1 MSRLGIALRF
11 SSSCLFAAMLISTCG
26 VAQTSPGHATTTAS
40 ISCTAQNT
48 ITADV
53 VALNQPF
60 MLNRL
65 GAAMPQGM
73 VFALKSDVIALP
85 TSPTSQPG
93 PGNAVIRQD
102 KRPRPIVLRVNQGQ
116 CLKINFTNWLI
127 PLPTAGDCT
136 SDKSEISSLSP
147 CTKEASVHVNG
158 MELAT
163 NVSDD
168 GSWVGANPAGPGSI
182 GSLVKP
188 GNSATYTLLAT
199 QEGTYLLHSMGA
211 TFGGSNNGSGQ
222 VTAGLFGAVIVEPAN
237 AEYYRSQVAQA
248 DLAQAT
254 IGTLPD
260 GHPKLN
266 YLAKF
271 SSGPRA
277 GQYILKMVDD
287 NNNLTYTDLTAI
299 ITGPHQGPFPANE
312 FDPIPASPG
321 RNQPFREFTIHY
333 HEMFQAI
340 QAFTQFYPINAG
352 LGGTLST
359 GQDNLGINYG
369 TGGIGAEVVA
379 NRLGVGASADCVDC
393 RFEEFFLSSW
403 ALGDPAMVVDIPANR
418 PDNQPS
424 NSPPSPN
431 LLSNFESQ
439 FTQWVVG
446 GGTPPAAPLAAPKAT
461 LAYFPDDPS
470 NVYHSYIEDHVKF
483 RVLNVGAFLTH
494 VHHQHAHQW
503 LHTPNDPNSSYLDSQ
518 MISPG
523 AAFTLEIDYNGSG
536 NRNQTAG
543 DSIFHCHFYPHFAAG
558 MWSLWRVH
566 DVFEAGTVL
575 DSNGRPVTG
584 ARALPDGEIATGTPI
599 PAVVPLPTLAMAPLP
614 EKVAIVAATIPGGKQ
629 IGYQAQVLG
638 PGNPGYPFFVPG
650 IAGHRAPHPPL
661 DLAYLKDSYGNKQ
674 YLDGG
679 LPRHVVLSGHISN
692 NQFNVWDFSKD
703 TDTLMAQ
710 QLPEAGTAVE
720 QAAMA
725 YFGTRQHASFT
736 PDGNQ
741 ANFIVN
747 GLPRKAPGQAENQWG
762 SQQGAPFA
770 DPGVDDNGNA
780 VGNVRQYRGA
790 NIQTDVVFSKT
801 GTHYPQ
807 ERFITLWDDVLPTMS
822 GARMP
827 QPFFFRAN
835 SGDIV
840 EYWQTNLVPNYY
852 QLDDYQVQT
861 PTDILGQHIHLVK
874 FDVLASDG
882 AANGFNYEDGTFSPQ
897 EVQERIKALQ
907 TAGGK
912 WFPLPG
918 QPTTLTAQPPPTE
931 ICPDSTKSPCN
942 QWFGAQT
949 TVQRWYADPLDG
961 CPWPP
966 CLNDGKGQDRTIRTV
981 FTHDHFGP
989 STHQQAGLY
998 AGLLVEPPDATW
1010 QNSETGQTMGGYK
1023 VNPVRPDGGPTDWK
1037 ANVTNGTGGQD
1048 SYREFALEF
1057 GDLALAYSA
1066 SSLPA
1071 SVCYPLST
1079 QSPLSGCKPYSG
1091 SYPTPGTGTPWGWAD
1106 PGQAVGPSTCGK
1118 PKTSPPAPPYAC
1130 LITGSQSV
1138 GTATVNYRSEPLTTR
1153 VSSGTTWTGSGP
1165 CTPPTCPANST
1176 DLSYAFAS
1184 IPRATPALNSQPT
1197 AGTSIGSAGF
1207 EFPIP
1212 FTGAQGPDPYTPLL
1226 RAYQNDRVQ
1235 LRVLVGGYLMNH
1247 NFSIHGVK
1255 WLFEPSAENSGYRD
1269 NQAMGISEHFEMQ
1282 FTMPVSA
1289 SNSSPGVLLPA
1300 SDYLYMTGSGVDDLA
1315 NGHWGLMRAYNASG
1329 SQPLADLV
1337 PLANNPSGGIT
1348 PPQSSQSC
1356 PANAPQRQYYVAAI
1370 SPSTTA
1376 VTYNQG
1382 EAGQKPIQITTPLLY
1397 VLADNQG
1404 NPLTQA
1410 PAAPL
1415 VLRAAAGEC
1424 INVTLYNRFQV
1435 PATGGIFN
1443 SPDQNSPIN
1452 NLTVNLYPSPNVGL
1466 HPQLVG
1472 YDVTKDSGL
1481 NVGFNPPQT
1490 VAPGAHTPYSW
1501 YAGTLTTGA
1510 NGQVTGT
1517 PVELGSVNL
1526 LSSDPMEQQPYALI
1540 GSLIIEPQN
1549 SIWCEAGS
1557 STCSNGNSPPT
1568 SLGIPDTTVDVKDSA
1583 GSLLF
1588 REFVTMIQDNVYL
1601 NNGAYFQ
1608 SVNFGTEPMLYRYNV
1623 SNVNFNFLDV
1633 SQGFANSLNV
1643 ADPQTPIFC
1652 AQAGTPVRFR
1662 MLHPDGQGQF
1672 PDSVWTLH
1680 GHVWPE
1686 EPYVSTNGIPS
1697 AAIGDNQDSQWM
1709 GARDGFGPQNHFDL
1723 VLASAGGSNTV
1734 PGDYLYE
1741 SFPSPEGP
1749 AGIWGIFRV
1758 TPSATGASCPT
1769 AVRQLFAA
1777 EGLLASQRV
1786 AAVQKASQ
1794 RPSPPDNSDR
1804 FLVRRGTR
1812 EKQ

>member
-1 MSRLGIALRF
+1 MSRLGIGLRF
-11 SSSCLFAAMLISTCG
+11 SFFCLVATILTSACG
-26 VAQTSPGHATTTAS
+26 VAQSSS

-48 ITADV
+48 ITATV

-73 VFALKSDVIALP
+73 IFALKSDVVALNA
-85 TSPTSQPG
+85 SQPLG
-93 PGNAVIRQD
+93 AGNAVLRSD
-102 KRPRPIVLRVNQGQ
+102 KRPRPIVLRVNQGE

-127 PLPTAGDCT
+127 PLPTAGVCT
-136 SDKSEISSLSP
+136 SDKSEIASLSP
-147 CTKEASVHVNG
+147 CTKEASIHVNG

-163 NVSDD
+163 SSSDD
-168 GSWVGANPAGPGSI
+168 GSWVGQNGASGGI

-188 GNSATYTLLAT
+188 GGSATYTLLAA

-211 TFGGSNNGSGQ
+211 TFGGSTNGGGQ
-222 VTAGLFGAVIVEPAN
+222 VTAGLFGAVIVEPKN
-237 AEYYRSQVAQA
+237 AEYYRSQVTQA

-254 IGTLPD
+254 TGTTPD
-260 GHPKLN
+260 GHPILN

-271 SSGPRA
+271 NSGPRS
-277 GQYILKMVDD
+277 GQFILKMVDD
-287 NNNLTYTDLTAI
+287 NNNLIYTDLTAI
-299 ITGPHQGPFPANE
+299 VTGPNQGPFPANE
-312 FDPIPASPG
+312 FDPIPPSPG

-333 HEMFQAI
+333 HEMFEAI
-340 QAFTQFYPINAG
+340 QAFTQFYPIKTG
-352 LGGTLST
+352 LGATLSP

-379 NRLGVGASADCVDC
+379 NRLGVGASASCVDC

-418 PDNQPS
+418 PDNQTS

-431 LLSNFESQ
+431 LLSTFENQ
-439 FTQWVVG
+439 FTEWVVSG
-446 GGTPPAAPLAAPKAT
+446 STTPAPTAPLAAPKAT

-470 NVYHSYIEDHVKF
+470 NVYHSYVQDHVKF
-483 RVLNVGAFLTH
+483 RILNVGAFLTH

-523 AAFTLEIDYNGSG
+523 AAFTLEVDYNGSG

-575 DSNGRPVTG
+575 DGNGRPVAG
-584 ARALPDGEIATGTPI
+584 ARALPDGEIPTGTPI
-599 PAVVPLPTLAMAPLP
+599 PAVVPVPTLGMAPLP
-614 EKVAIVAATIPGGKQ
+614 EKVSIVAATIPGGNQQ

-638 PGNPGYPFFVPG
+638 PGNPGFPFFVPG

-661 DLAYLKDSYGNKQ
+661 DFAYLTDSYGNKQ

-703 TDTLMAQ
+703 TDTLIAQ
-710 QLPEAGTAVE
+710 QLPEAGTTVE

-725 YFGTRQHASFT
+725 YFGTRQHPSFS
-736 PDGNQ
+736 PDGKP
-741 ANFIVN
+741 ASFIVN
-747 GLPRKAPGQAENQWG
+747 GLPRKGPGQAENQWG

-790 NIQTDVVFSKT
+790 NIQRDVVFSKT

-807 ERFITLWDDVLPTMS
+807 ERFITLWDDVMPTMT

-852 QLDDYQVQT
+852 QLDDFQVQT

-907 TAGGK
+907 TSGGK
-912 WFPLPG
+912 WLPLTG
-918 QPTTLTAQPPPTE
+918 QPATLTAQPPPTE
-931 ICPDSTKSPCN
+931 ICPNSTQSPCN

-949 TVQRWYADPLDG
+949 TIQRWYADPLDG

-966 CLNDGKGQDRTIRTV
+966 CQNDGKGQDRTIRTV

-1037 ANVTNGTGGQD
+1037 ANVTNGNGGQD

-1057 GDLALAYSA
+1057 GDLALAYSGNSLA
-1066 SSLPA
+1066 SSF
-1071 SVCYPLST
+1071 CYPLST
-1079 QSPLSGCKPYSG
+1079 QSQLAGCTPYSG
-1091 SYPTPGTGTPWGWAD
+1091 SYPNPPGTGTPWGWAD
-1106 PGQAVGPSTCGK
+1106 SRAVVNPSNCGSA
-1118 PKTSPPAPPYAC
+1118 TPAAC
-1130 LITGSQSV
+1130 LITGGQST

-1153 VSSGTTWTGSGP
+1153 VGGSGSTGP
-1165 CTPPTCPANST
+1165 CVAPTCPANST

-1184 IPRATPALNSQPT
+1184 IPRVAAALNSQPN
-1197 AGTSIGSAGF
+1197 AGSSIGHSGF

-1247 NFSIHGVK
+1247 NFSIHGIK

-1282 FTMPVSA
+1282 FTMPVTA
-1289 SNSSPGVLLPA
+1289 SNPSPGVSLPA

-1329 SQPLADLV
+1329 SKPLTDLV
-1337 PLANNPSGGIT
+1337 PLANNPSGGIA

-1370 SPSTTA
+1370 SPA
-1376 VTYNQG
+1376 KAPVTYNTG
-1382 EAGQKPIQITTPLLY
+1382 EAGQKAIQVTTPLLY
-1397 VLADNQG
+1397 VLADNKG
-1404 NPLTQA
+1404 NPLTQT

-1415 VLRAAAGEC
+1415 VLRAVAGEC
-1424 INVTLYNRFQV
+1424 INVTLYNKFV
-1435 PATGGIFN
+1435 ATSGVFN
-1443 SPDQNSPIN
+1443 TPDSNSPIN
-1452 NLTVNLYPSPNVGL
+1452 NLAVNLYPSPNVGL

-1481 NVGFNPPQT
+1481 NVGFNPAQT
-1490 VAPGAHTPYSW
+1490 VPPGKQTAYSW

-1540 GSLIIEPQN
+1540 GSLIIEPAA
-1549 SIWCEAGS
+1549 SVWCQAGT
-1557 STCSNGNSPPT
+1557 STCSNSTPT
-1568 SLGIPDTTVDVKDSA
+1568 SPAIPDTTVDVKDS
-1583 GSLLF
+1583 GGNLLF
-1588 REFVTMIQDNVYL
+1588 REFVTMVQDNVYL
-1601 NNGAYFQ
+1601 NNGSYFQ
-1608 SVNFGTEPMLYRYNV
+1608 SVNFGTEPMFYRYQ
-1623 SNVNFNFLDV
+1623 SPSVNFNFIDI
-1633 SQGFANSLNV
+1633 SQAFANSLNS

-1662 MLHPDGQGQF
+1662 MLHPDGPGQF

-1686 EPYVSTNGIPS
+1686 EPYVSTNGVPS
-1697 AAIGDNQDSQWM
+1697 ASIGSNQDSQWM

-1723 VLASAGGSNTV
+1723 VLASAGGSNKV

-1741 SFPSPEGP
+1741 SFPTPEGS
-1749 AGIWGIFRV
+1749 AGIWGVFRV
-1758 TPSATGASCPT
+1758 TPSATGASCPSPKPE
-1769 AVRQLFAA
+1769 LFAA
-1777 EGLLASQRV
+1777 ALVASQRTTA

-1804 FLVRRGTR
+1804 FLVQRGTR
-1812 EKQ
+1812 AKQ